1 MSALFCDNESSSLLR
16 RVFQENEDVCISFLK
31 KTIIPGESFSYL
43 KDLKCSPLKNSQIFS
58 DFDSN
63 KYVICVVGW
72 GREWLKS

>member
-31 KTIIPGESFSYL
+31 KPIIPGESFSYL

-58 DFDSN
+58 DFESN